1 MAKLKEIINNNFYKP
16 KSLIRK
22 TIFSLLM
29 FSSLSSFSQSP
40 VEGKDKK
47 IGFTNPDSIH
57 LRTWDRNKDGVV
69 DKFLLE
75 IYSTKE
81 NYSYVFR
88 DSSNSF
94 KQLSEKSNVFYDEEY
109 FEDKDFVTIFEKNYT
124 LAEIEGGLLV
134 QLPKT
139 HFSPD
144 FIKPY
149 LFFPNGVYLL
159 KNNFLQLTPFAK
171 TSSLGDLRFGTL
183 SITDQTLDNNV
194 DSYFFKLNYEKGV
207 VQIELRDRN
216 ADGVFEYAKVF
227 TYIPPNTS
235 IFERDFGNPGGLV
248 SFIKQLQRK
257 TYFLSSGGEIVQ
269 RLDYK

>member
-94 KQLSEKSNVFYDEEY
+94 KQLSEKSNVF
-109 FEDKDFVTIFEKNYT
+109 
-124 LAEIEGGLLV
+124 
-134 QLPKT
+134 
-139 HFSPD
+139 SM
-144 FIKPY
+144 
-149 LFFPNGVYLL
+149 
-159 KNNFLQLTPFAK
+159 
-171 TSSLGDLRFGTL
+171 
-183 SITDQTLDNNV
+183 
-194 DSYFFKLNYEKGV
+194 
-207 VQIELRDRN
+207 
-216 ADGVFEYAKVF
+216 
-227 TYIPPNTS
+227 
-235 IFERDFGNPGGLV
+235 
-248 SFIKQLQRK
+248 
-257 TYFLSSGGEIVQ
+257 
-269 RLDYK
+269 